1 MHVRIVIAFK
11 SESNSVSACTEQIVC
26 NASMQWLR
34 TYPGT
39 VCAQLIWHFVHT
51 RALVCMLLRQCGGG
65 VDWGRQRIKWTPIDR
80 VVGY

>member
-26 NASMQWLR
+26 NASVQWLR
-34 TYPGT
+34 TYPCT

-51 RALVCMLLRQCGGG
+51 RALVCMLLRQCGG
-65 VDWGRQRIKWTPIDR
+65 WGGLGQAANKWTPTDR
-80 VVGY
+80 VGY